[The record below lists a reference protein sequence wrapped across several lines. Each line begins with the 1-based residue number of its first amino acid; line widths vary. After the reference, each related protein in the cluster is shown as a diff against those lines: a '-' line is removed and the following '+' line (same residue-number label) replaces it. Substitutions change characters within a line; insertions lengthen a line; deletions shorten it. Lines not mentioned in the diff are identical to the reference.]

1 MMTSSGQDLLS
12 ARASAIWIAALCA
25 VLVFHCAHLIQM
37 RGERRWYH
45 SAHVVMLL
53 GMLYMYASVAFGL
66 DWFPARVWM
75 IVYVATSVAIIG
87 WMLVQFGLRRSFAY
101 LWILALVQQ
110 GAMIY
115 MWAPMTDW
123 VPRLSYAFVVYFAL
137 EAIAWLT
144 RAHSTAFA
152 GTGGAVAI
160 PLAERSA
167 LGDICM
173 TIMAGSMGYMFA
185 GMQLMMSMP
194 RQSQQLAQLQ
204 QQQPAQES
212 VSSPGR
218 DQSRLRTPAKAPKVA
233 ANEPAKEA
241 AETSPPALAESYT
254 IVAGDSLR
262 RIAARLYGDARRW
275 RGIMK
280 ANPGLHPRRLRIG
293 QVLKLPMTVSPGE
306 RGAVRGSIRG
316 RH

>member
-1 MMTSSGQDLLS
+1 M
-12 ARASAIWIAALCA
+12 IWIAALCA
-25 VLVFHCAHLIQM
+25 VLVFHCIHLIHM

-75 IVYVATSVAIIG
+75 IVYVATSAAIIG

-123 VPRLSYAFVVYFAL
+123 PMTDWVPRLSYAFVVYFAL
-137 EAIAWLT
+137 ETIAWLT
-144 RAHSTAFA
+144 RAYSTAFA

-173 TIMAGSMGYMFA
+173 TIMAASMGYMFA

-194 RQSQQLAQLQ
+194 GQSQQLAQR
-204 QQQPAQES
+204 QQPAPKES
-212 VSSPGR
+212 VSSPRR
-218 DQSRLRTPAKAPKVA
+218 DQSGLQTPTKAPKVA
-233 ANEPAKEA
+233 ANEPARPS
-241 AETSPPALAESYT
+241 AETSPPALAGSYI

-262 RIAARLYGDARRW
+262 SIAARLYGDARRW
-275 RGIMK
+275 RSIMK
-280 ANPGLHPRRLRIG
+280 ANPGLRPRRLRIG
-293 QVLKLPMTVSPGE
+293 QVIKLPMTLSPGG
-306 RGAVRGSIRG
+306 RGAVRDSIRG